1 MGDKRDKG
9 RPVNLSDL
17 LKITPVANE
26 ILRLS
31 GEMSYSPTDLLWIVG
46 EMMDGSEDIAGQ
58 EAVSEDTE
66 VHEFRRHPT
75 LYFENLEVEEDTDEE
90 DEEELWD
97 AAEMDELGIDELNAL
112 EAENEDTIYQVS
124 IKIQGRGNFP
134 AMGFKADIKQKEDLK
149 KFIDMVM
156 EMVERFEV

>member
-1 MGDKRDKG
+1 MGDKKDKG

-31 GEMSYSPTDLLWIVG
+31 GEMSYTPTDLLWIVG

-58 EAVSEDTE
+58 EAVAEE
-66 VHEFRRHPT
+66 PEIHEFRRRPT
-75 LYFENLEVEEDTDEE
+75 LYFESLEVEEEDE
-90 DEEELWD
+90 EEELWD
-97 AAEMDELGIDELNAL
+97 ASELDDLGVDELIAL
-112 EAENEDTIYQVS
+112 EGNEDDTIYSVA
-124 IKIQGRGNFP
+124 IKIQGQGSFP

>member
-1 MGDKRDKG
+1 MGEKKDKG

-58 EAVSEDTE
+58 EAVAEE
-66 VHEFRRHPT
+66 LEIHEFRRRPK
-75 LYFENLEVEEDTDEE
+75 LYFESLEIDEDEDE

-97 AAEMDELGIDELNAL
+97 ASELDDLGVDELTAL
-112 EAENEDTIYQVS
+112 SGEDDTIYSVA
-124 IKIQGRGNFP
+124 IKIQGCGSFP
-134 AMGFKADIKQKEDLK
+134 AMGFKADIKQKDDLK

-156 EMVERFEV
+156 EMVERFEA

>member
-1 MGDKRDKG
+1 MGDKKDKG

-31 GEMSYSPTDLLWIVG
+31 GEMSYTPTDLLWIVG

-58 EAVSEDTE
+58 EAVAEEPE
-66 VHEFRRHPT
+66 VHEFRRRPT
-75 LYFENLEVEEDTDEE
+75 LYFENLEVDEE
-90 DEEELWD
+90 EEEELWD
-97 AAEMDELGIDELNAL
+97 ASELEDLGMDELTSL
-112 EAENEDTIYQVS
+112 EDSTEDTIYSVA
-124 IKIQGRGNFP
+124 IKVQGRGNFP

>member
-1 MGDKRDKG
+1 MGEKKDKG

-31 GEMSYSPTDLLWIVG
+31 GEMSYTPTDLLWIVG

-58 EAVSEDTE
+58 ETVIEQVEAN
-66 VHEFRRHPT
+66 EFRRHPT
-75 LYFENLEVEEDTDEE
+75 LYFENLEVEEDEE
-90 DEEELWD
+90 EEEEELWD
-97 AAEMDELGIDELNAL
+97 ASELDDLGGDEFNSLADDA
-112 EAENEDTIYQVS
+112 IYSVA
-124 IKIQGRGNFP
+124 IKIQGSGTFP
-134 AMGFKADIKQKEDLK
+134 SMGFKADIKQKEDLK